1 MYAVIADEEAPPA
14 DPPKRSRKPKQGQA
28 ATSQP
33 VPAVPAEPATSQPVP
48 AEPATQPANRLEAD
62 SKARR
67 KKAEETV
74 AEDDRAPTLKY
85 RTWSL
90 SKQKEIAAREAAR
103 YAEKRRA
110 LLGDAA
116 DQPKLAGRQK
126 AVVLD
131 AFERDREK
139 AKRKKLK
146 LQLRATEER
155 QSRLEGEFSAMAK
168 ALADA
173 FAESAEDEPA
183 ASTPAA
189 SASAPPDSPRVGNSG
204 AGNRRLALSGLPRSK
219 SVTRCKR

>member
-14 DPPKRSRKPKQGQA
+14 DPPTRSRKPKQPAADQA
-28 ATSQP
+28 
-33 VPAVPAEPATSQPVP
+33 ATSQPVP
-48 AEPATQPANRLEAD
+48 AEPATSQPVRGR
-62 SKARR
+62 KA
-67 KKAEETV
+67 AEPETV

-183 ASTPAA
+183 ASTSAA